1 MQEFYENYH
10 ANVQFMEKEL
20 RPKENFDILTRTLAI
35 GDEELTFFFIDG
47 FVKDAQLGKL
57 MMHFLSLKA
66 AGSADNLVRNLPQIE
81 VDICEDA
88 DLALTAVLSGQTA
101 VFGTNFSKKCNHN
114 LFV

>member
-1 MQEFYENYH
+1 MQEFYENYR
-10 ANVQFMEKEL
+10 ANVQLMEREL
-20 RPKENFDILTRTLAI
+20 RPKENFDVLTRTLAI

-81 VDICEDA
+81 VDLCEMPS
-88 DLALTAVLSGQTA
+88 L
-101 VFGTNFSKKCNHN
+101 H
-114 LFV
+114 